1 MFTSLK
7 GKLLISMP
15 GMTDTTFNE
24 SVVFLCAH
32 SAEGAMGIIINK
44 PMPGLNFMELADH
57 VDMGRTTQDVMQ
69 RLEQTPILMGGPV
82 EQHRGFVLHSQDYAQ
97 DDGSLDVNADF
108 KLTATID
115 ILQDM
120 ALDRGPL
127 QRVIALGYSGWSPGQ
142 LENEMLHNGWLHCDA
157 DADLVFSPDWPSKHR
172 RALGKLGIDP
182 RMLSATAGHS

>member
-15 GMTDTTFNE
+15 GMTDTTFHE
-24 SVVFLCAH
+24 SLVFLCAH
-32 SAEGAMGIIINK
+32 GTEGAMGLIINK
-44 PMPGLNFMELADH
+44 PMAGLNFLELADRL
-57 VDMGRTTQDVMQ
+57 DMRKTTQDVMQ
-69 RLEQTPILMGGPV
+69 QLEQTEILMGGPV
-82 EQHRGFVLHSQDYAQ
+82 EQHRGFVLHSDEYIQK
-97 DDGSLDVNADF
+97 DGSLVVSPGFN
-108 KLTATID
+108 LTATLD

-120 ALDRGPL
+120 ARGKGPL
-127 QRVIALGYSGWSPGQ
+127 KSVMALGYSGWSPWQ

-172 RALGKLGIDP
+172 RALGKLGVDP

>member
-57 VDMGRTTQDVMQ
+57 LDMKRTTQDVMQ

-82 EQHRGFVLHSQDYAQ
+82 EQHRGFVLHSPDYAR
-97 DDGSLDVNADF
+97 DDGSLDVSSDF

-120 ALDRGPL
+120 AMDRGPL
-127 QRVIALGYSGWSPGQ
+127 QKVIALGYSGWSPGQ

-157 DADLVFSPDWPSKHR
+157 VSDLVFSRDWPSKHR
-172 RALGKLGIDP
+172 RALAKLGVDP
-182 RMLSATAGHS
+182 RMLSATAGHG

>member
-7 GKLLISMP
+7 AKLLISMP

-32 SAEGAMGIIINK
+32 SEEGAMGLIINK
-44 PMPGLNFMELADH
+44 PMAGLNFMELADRL
-57 VDMGRTTQDVMQ
+57 DFSKTTPELRA
-69 RLEQTPILMGGPV
+69 RLEQMPILMGGPV
-82 EQHRGFVLHSQDYAQ
+82 EQHRGFVLHGADYGR
-97 DDGSLDVNADF
+97 DEGSLDVAPGF
-108 KLTATID
+108 KLTATVD

-120 ALDRGPL
+120 ARARGPGQSVL
-127 QRVIALGYSGWSPGQ
+127 ALGYAGWSPGQ
-142 LENEMLHNGWLHCDA
+142 LEDEMLHNGWLHCDA

-172 RALGKLGIDP
+172 RALEKLGIDP